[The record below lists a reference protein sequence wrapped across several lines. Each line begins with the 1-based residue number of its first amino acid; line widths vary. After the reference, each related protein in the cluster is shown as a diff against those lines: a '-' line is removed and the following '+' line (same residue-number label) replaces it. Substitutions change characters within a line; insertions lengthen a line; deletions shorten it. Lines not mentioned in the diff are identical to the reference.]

1 MCSTV
6 KLRHTTL
13 ALALASLLGGCQSP
27 QVQAPLQVSDEL
39 LAQYPV
45 ELQEQYR
52 KLLGDSSNNRVLNR
66 MEIASRSL
74 ATGHFDVA
82 EQELDSVLNDIESI
96 YINTPEAAK
105 ARSLWYEEGIKD
117 FKGEPYERA
126 MAYLYRGL
134 LYLREGDYGNAR
146 ASFEG
151 GLLQDAFAEE
161 DQHQADFSLLVFLS
175 ALASQHGNS
184 PHLAQQRWAELAQL
198 APGFIQPPADHDTLL
213 LVETG
218 AAPRKLRDGMGG
230 EVLVYRRGR
239 NIVAEQVT
247 VELGDQQVSAIPL
260 GDIYYQA
267 STRGGRAVDRINQGK
282 IEYKQ
287 GAYNIGSALADVG
300 TTTQLWSAA
309 TADNSLGNAG
319 AAIAL
324 VGVASLY
331 FSQSVVAKADNR
343 YWQGLPDKIHLL
355 TYRSSDHP
363 ADTVT
368 VNIHDANGGK
378 LITKTVPIHRNPQ
391 GVGIGLLK

>member
-1 MCSTV
+1 MCSTA
-6 KLRHTTL
+6 KFGRTTL
-13 ALALASLLGGCQSP
+13 ALALASLLGGCQSTP
-27 QVQAPLQVSDEL
+27 VQAPLQVSPEL

-45 ELQEQYR
+45 ALQDQYR
-52 KLLGDSSNNRVLNR
+52 KLLGDTPNNRVLNR

-74 ATGHFDVA
+74 ATGHFDIA
-82 EQELDSVLNDIESI
+82 EQELDAVLNDIESI

-175 ALASQHGNS
+175 AWASQHGNS

-198 APGFIQPPADHDTLL
+198 APDFVQPPADHDTLL
-213 LVETG
+213 LIETG
-218 AAPRKLRDGMGG
+218 AAPRKVRDGMGG

-247 VELGDQQVSAIPL
+247 VELGGQVISAAPL

-287 GAYNIGSALADVG
+287 GAYNVGSALADVG
-300 TTTQLWSAA
+300 TTAQLWSAA
-309 TADNSLGNAG
+309 TGDNALGNAG
-319 AAIAL
+319 AAVAL

-363 ADTVT
+363 ADAVT
-368 VNIHDANGGK
+368 VNIHDANGGI
-378 LITKTVPIHRNPQ
+378 LTTKTVPIHRNPQ